1 MNAETIIHEKMND
14 QLYKKVG
21 NRYVPHN
28 DPYACEGLREG
39 WWLVKVQ
46 PGCTSIRQCLRP
58 AKAELQAAIRDK
70 EDVLVDV
77 IRKASEARPSDRV
90 PMSEQAKADWEWFIS
105 KHGNEFNTLYYPS
118 IQENAEKI
126 VSALLDKADV

>member
-1 MNAETIIHEKMND
+1 MNAETRVYEKIDN

-21 NRYVPHN
+21 RKYVEAN
-28 DPYACEGLREG
+28 DPYALDGLEAG

-70 EDVLVDV
+70 TDALVDI

-90 PMSEQAKADWEWFIS
+90 LMSEQAKADWEWFIS
-105 KHGNEFNTLYYPS
+105 RNGAEFNTLHYPS
-118 IQENAEKI
+118 IQENAEQI
-126 VSALLDKADV
+126 VNALLDKARV